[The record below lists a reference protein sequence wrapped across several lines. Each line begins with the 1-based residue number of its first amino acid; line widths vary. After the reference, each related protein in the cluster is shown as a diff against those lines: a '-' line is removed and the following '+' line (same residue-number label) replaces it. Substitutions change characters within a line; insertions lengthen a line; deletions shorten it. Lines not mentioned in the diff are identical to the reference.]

1 MNVFMDDFHLP
12 PQSLLKAKIKKK
24 NKNLGWETRYLALG
38 LTNLIISRDEEF
50 SKILN
55 IVPLTAGTF
64 SIKRKSDVI
73 VLRTSEREFVIKYTC
88 TRVAEQWFLH
98 MHQLTGREI
107 TDFVSE
113 TTKIKQH
120 RDISKEMKEYLAVEK
135 GIKETLIKL
144 SELNSKKEMLEK
156 KLVNNFE
163 YKEYVTSDY
172 KLENYKD
179 STIKDSVKVITKVTI
194 MKIIIYRFM
203 RKLNSSSIQNI
214 PQQA

>member
-38 LTNLIISRDEEF
+38 LTHLIISRDEEF

-73 VLRTSEREFVIKYTC
+73 VLRTSEREFIIKYTC

-135 GIKETLIKL
+135 DIKETLIKL

-179 STIKDSVKVITKVTI
+179 STIKDSVKVITKVRI
-194 MKIIIYRFM
+194 MQTIIYRFM
-203 RKLNSSSIQNI
+203 RKLSSSSIQNI
-214 PQQA
+214 LQQA